1 MGALVFASLLSSHMI
16 IINKKQIFYYTLA
29 AASTD
34 EILLPVFPL
43 SKRRSNART
52 HTQTH
57 HIKRNFIFTQYSLR
71 FFAILYIKW
80 IIAMGWKIFRS
91 TQTHTH
97 THGYILTMMALLC
110 IHKLAERRRRG
121 KEKLEKRYT
130 VK

>member
-1 MGALVFASLLSSHMI
+1 MCALVFASLLSSHMI

-91 TQTHTH
+91 TQTHTYARVH
-97 THGYILTMMALLC
+97 TYDDGFVVYTQVGRAA
-110 IHKLAERRRRG
+110 K
-121 KEKLEKRYT
+121 KRQRKIRKTLYC
-130 VK
+130 